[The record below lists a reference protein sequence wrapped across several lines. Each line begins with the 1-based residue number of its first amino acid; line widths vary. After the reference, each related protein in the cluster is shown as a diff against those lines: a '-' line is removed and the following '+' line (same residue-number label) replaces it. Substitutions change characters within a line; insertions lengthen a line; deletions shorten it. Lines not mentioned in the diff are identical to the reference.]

1 MHKNN
6 KNFSLFNFLKC
17 FGRLVCLFVCF
28 CCLAGVFLVFRL
40 THLAGKSKGFGH
52 ISCSSTLKYSTLG
65 ASFSL
70 IPSFWGSPGAALTP
84 KDWFHTHSTQAQPGP
99 SRAGW
104 VCGGILAV
112 SPPEQLQSSS
122 QKFLAGSHTV
132 YPLLGVPAPSS
143 SQSSR
148 PRYKRA
154 PWYLVVISS
163 GFHSFF
169 PYISFLSLCSSAV

>member
-65 ASFSL
+65 SSFSL
-70 IPSFWGSPGAALTP
+70 IPSFWGSPGAALTT

-99 SRAGW
+99 SRARW
-104 VCGGILAV
+104 VHGGILAV
-112 SPPEQLQSSS
+112 SPPETTAEQLP
-122 QKFLAGSHTV
+122 KVPCRKPHRVPTAGCTCPFLLTEQQAKV
-132 YPLLGVPAPSS
+132 
-143 SQSSR
+143 
-148 PRYKRA
+148 
-154 PWYLVVISS
+154 
-163 GFHSFF
+163 
-169 PYISFLSLCSSAV
+169 